1 MDQSSEATP
10 PREVIRCLLLGGPT
24 LQAPVFRTMR
34 ECNTFLSYFPPGSCF
49 PYKRRLE
56 VYWVQAAFTSY
67 ALPLAALILK
77 QKTVPSVAFRLLSY
91 LPNSSELPFLQLFQD
106 MFWELGENNDE
117 RGGEL
122 LMCLV

>member
-1 MDQSSEATP
+1 MNQSSEANMDQSSEATP

-34 ECNTFLSYFPPGSCF
+34 ECKTFLSYFPPGNF

-67 ALPLAALILK
+67 ALPLAALILR
-77 QKTVPSVAFRLLSY
+77 QTTVPPVAFRLLSY

-106 MFWELGENNDE
+106 MFWEDNDE
-117 RGGEL
+117 RGWTL
-122 LMCLV
+122 